1 MEGSMN
7 PEQVH
12 EFRASLKR
20 CLATPE
26 FLRSFYDLF
35 MSHSDEI
42 RAKFRQTDFTRQT
55 RVLADSLYAMAVV
68 AQGEPESPAWAEIDR
83 LGQNHARDQLD
94 IRPEHYDV
102 WLDSLV
108 RAARQYDAQ
117 FTPELERAWRE
128 TLSAGI
134 ERMRARY

>member
-1 MEGSMN
+1 MN

-42 RAKFRQTDFTRQT
+42 RTKFRQTDFTRQT

-68 AQGEPESPAWAEIDR
+68 AQGEPESPTWAEIDR

-102 WLDSLV
+102 WLDCLV
-108 RAARQYDAQ
+108 KAARQYDAQ

>member
-1 MEGSMN
+1 MN

-12 EFRASLKR
+12 AFRASLKR
-20 CLATPE
+20 CLSTPD

-42 RAKFRQTDFTRQT
+42 RAKFRQTDFTQQT

-68 AQGEPESPAWAEIDR
+68 AQGEPESPTWAEIDR
-83 LGQNHARDQLD
+83 LGQRHARDQLD

-102 WLDSLV
+102 WLDCLV
-108 RAARQYDAQ
+108 KAARQYDEQ
-117 FTPELERAWRE
+117 FTPELERAWRD

-134 ERMRARY
+134 ERMRSKY